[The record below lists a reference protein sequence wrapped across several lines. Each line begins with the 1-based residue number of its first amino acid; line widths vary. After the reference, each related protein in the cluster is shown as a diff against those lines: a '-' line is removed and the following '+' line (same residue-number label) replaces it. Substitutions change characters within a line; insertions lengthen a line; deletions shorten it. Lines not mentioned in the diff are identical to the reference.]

1 MIVGTV
7 PAKSRILSSLQK
19 IHDENKNRAQKT
31 LQLQFEISI
40 PISQFIEQID
50 SKIRDEKSTNEIDL
64 NNINRTLYTK
74 VSEYIYLSASRTL
87 IIVDHTMLHKKSLK
101 IFIFIYFILHV
112 LIIYFIL
119 HVLIFCL
126 RVCLYTMCMPGAFE
140 GQIMIHQNQ
149 SYGWLEATI

>member
-31 LQLQFEISI
+31 LHLQFEISI

-50 SKIRDEKSTNEIDL
+50 SKIRDEKSTNEIEL
-64 NNINRTLYTK
+64 NNINGTLYTK
-74 VSEYIYLSASRTL
+74 VSEYIHLSAHRTL
-87 IIVDHTMLHKKSLK
+87 IIVDHTMLHKTSLK

-112 LIIYFIL
+112 LI
-119 HVLIFCL
+119 FCL
-126 RVCLYTMCMPGAFE
+126 HVCLYTMCMPGAFE

>member
-7 PAKSRILSSLQK
+7 PAKSRILSFLQK

-50 SKIRDEKSTNEIDL
+50 SKIRDENSTNEIDL

-87 IIVDHTMLHKKSLK
+87 IIVDHTMLHKK
-101 IFIFIYFILHV
+101 
-112 LIIYFIL
+112 
-119 HVLIFCL
+119 
-126 RVCLYTMCMPGAFE
+126 A
-140 GQIMIHQNQ
+140 
-149 SYGWLEATI
+149 

>member
-50 SKIRDEKSTNEIDL
+50 SKIRDENSTNEIDL

-112 LIIYFIL
+112 LI
-119 HVLIFCL
+119 FCL

>member
-50 SKIRDEKSTNEIDL
+50 SKIRDEKSTNGIDL

-101 IFIFIYFILHV
+101 IFIFIYFFTCINYLFYFTCINILLACMFVYNVHAW
-112 LIIYFIL
+112 
-119 HVLIFCL
+119 CL
-126 RVCLYTMCMPGAFE
+126 
-140 GQIMIHQNQ
+140 
-149 SYGWLEATI
+149 